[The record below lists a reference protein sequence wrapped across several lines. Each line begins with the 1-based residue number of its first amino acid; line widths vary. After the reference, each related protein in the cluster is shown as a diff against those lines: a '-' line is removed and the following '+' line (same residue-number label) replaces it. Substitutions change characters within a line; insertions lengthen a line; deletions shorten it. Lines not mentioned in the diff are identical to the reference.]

1 MRSWSGLL
9 GAATLIALAG
19 CTTTVANESAVERD
33 APSLA
38 ATGRDVAVRECASC
52 HAIDQEMISPRP
64 GAPPM
69 RTLLSRYDPDML
81 ANDLI
86 EGIRVG
92 HDDMPFF
99 DFNIAA
105 ADALIAYLKSIDR
118 NRIE

>member
-1 MRSWSGLL
+1 MLV
-9 GAATLIALAG
+9 ALAACAG
-19 CTTTVANESAVERD
+19 GPDKSRTAMEADHAGLVAA
-33 APSLA
+33 
-38 ATGRDVAVRECASC
+38 GRDVAVRECSSC
-52 HAIDQEMISPRP
+52 HAIDQEMISPRA

-69 RTLLSRYDPDML
+69 RTLPSRYDPDML

-86 EGIRVG
+86 EGVRVG

-118 NRIE
+118 SRLE